1 MALAGG
7 TSRVRTGPLTLHT
20 QTAIHITEL
29 MTNRKVLLYTHRAGG
44 GGGGGSA
51 RHLTSKDWS
60 PHTPHTD
67 CHTHHRTHDQQKGT
81 TIPTGPGGGGG
92 DPRGTSRVRTGPLTL
107 HTQTAIH
114 ITELMTNKK
123 VLIYPR
129 GSGEGEVIVPHDR
142 VIRTGKTHDQ
152 WKGTA
157 IPTGGGGGVSHNRVW
172 SSYYQHTNC
181 NTHHT
186 QLMTTGKVCVAIGE
200 VCNLLQ
206 ILALHIACTLYTL

>member
-44 GGGGGSA
+44 GGDPRG
-51 RHLTSKDWS
+51 TS
-60 PHTPHTD
+60 
-67 CHTHHRTHDQQKGT
+67 RVR
-81 TIPTGPGGGGG
+81 TGPLTLHTQTAIHITELMTNRKVLLYPQGRGGGGGGG

-157 IPTGGGGGVSHNRVW
+157 IPTGGGVSHNRVW